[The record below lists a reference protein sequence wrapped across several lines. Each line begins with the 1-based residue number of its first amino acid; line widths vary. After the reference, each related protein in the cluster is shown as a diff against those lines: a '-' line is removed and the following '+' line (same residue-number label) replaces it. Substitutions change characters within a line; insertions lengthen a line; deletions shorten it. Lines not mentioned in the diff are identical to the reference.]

1 MPLRHF
7 HPTIQRWFAAEL
19 GEASEP
25 QLQGWPKIRAG
36 DHSLIAAPTGSGKTL
51 AAFLN
56 ALDSLLSQGSEL
68 AEGLQVLYLSPLKAL
83 GNDVQKNLQQPLAQ
97 LRELDPDLPEI
108 SVAVRSGDTSPKDR
122 EAMRKHAPHI
132 LVTTPESLYILLSS
146 AGGQR
151 MLSTVRT
158 VIVDE
163 IHALARDKRGSHLA
177 LSLERLEALSP
188 GFQRIGLSATQKPIQ
203 EIARF
208 LVGEARNCEIV
219 DCGHLREIDLRIE
232 VPQSPLAVVCSD
244 ETWEQIYARMADLI
258 QEHRTTLVF
267 ANTRKMTERIAARLT
282 DQLGEDK
289 VASHHGSLSRE
300 RRLDAEQRL
309 KAGELRALVATA
321 SLELGIDVGEVDLV
335 IQVATPATIAIL
347 LQRVG
352 RAGHGKDRIPKG
364 RLFPLTIDELVC
376 SAALLMAIKRRDLD
390 RIVVPKAPLDI
401 LAQQLVAVLLQQDW
415 DEDELFERMR
425 RASPYRDLTREDF
438 DALLELH
445 SKGRSALIHR
455 DQVRARLRATR
466 RARLPVLTA
475 GGAIPDQADY
485 RVLLEPEGTYI
496 GSVDED
502 FAIESSIGDIFQ
514 LGNASWRV
522 LKVEPGKLRVAD
534 AKGLPPSLPFWFGEA
549 PARSVELSTAL
560 SEIRETGHDQA
571 MIREETGLEEA
582 GSRQIADYLAA
593 GKKALGAIP
602 SQQRMIIERFP
613 DESGGS
619 QLVLHAPFGGRIN
632 RALGLALRKRF
643 CRGFGFELQAAAN
656 EEAVVLSLGPMHSF
670 PLMEVFEYLHP
681 NTVEKVLSQAL
692 LASPMFETRWRWNV
706 SRALVVPRT
715 QGARRLPA
723 PILRMRADDAL
734 ADAFPEV
741 RACGETLP
749 PGDLPIPMEQPIVR
763 QTIYDCLHEA
773 MDLDGLIQVLHG
785 LRDGSIEK
793 VAIDSSEPSAFALGI
808 LNAQPY
814 AFLDDAPLEERRT
827 QAVMSR
833 HALDSK
839 TADEIGALDPAAVE
853 RVKQEAWPDPRDLEE
868 LHEALLWMGYLSQEE
883 AGGDDLSGD
892 WRPWLEE
899 LRQQGRVQL
908 VEDRWFASEA
918 SRDPKDVLRGRM
930 EALGPVFSEDPLFFE
945 LEAEGCVLRA
955 RLDGKEAW
963 CNRRL
968 LARIHRYTVDRL
980 RAEIEPVSAADF
992 LRFLA
997 LWQHAD
1003 PGEKAH
1009 GLTGLAEVIRQLSG
1023 MEVPAHAWE
1032 SEVLPAR
1039 VDGYRRDWLDQLTLS
1054 GEVAW
1059 GRIWGRGASA
1069 VRNTPLCLLPR
1080 ADLIPWSSLR
1090 AEVAAPDL
1098 GASARKLFDVLAAK
1112 GALFPT
1118 DLEQASGLLPSF
1130 FEQGIGELVARGL
1143 ATCDSFAALRQL
1155 IVAPSK
1161 RRSNGLPF
1169 GVGRWSLLPD
1179 ARDNSTQVDFVLDRL
1194 LARYGVLFSRLLVR
1208 EKQPLPWRDLL
1219 RRCREREL
1227 RGDLR
1232 GGRFVARFSGEQFAL
1247 PEAIPVLRKLR
1258 RRKEPLSLQL
1268 SAADPLN
1275 LQGILTPDG
1284 RVSPMHKRMV
1294 DIG

>member
-7 HPTIQRWFAAEL
+7 HPTIQSWFRAEL
-19 GEASEP
+19 GDPSEP

-56 ALDSLLSQGSEL
+56 ALDSLLSQGKEL

-83 GNDVQKNLQQPLAQ
+83 GNDVQKNLQLPLAQ
-97 LRELDPDLPEI
+97 LRELDPELPDI
-108 SVAVRSGDTSPKDR
+108 RVAVRSGDTSPKDR
-122 EAMRKHAPHI
+122 EAMRKRAPHI

-146 AGGQR
+146 AGGQA
-151 MLSTVRT
+151 MLSSVRT

-163 IHALARDKRGSHLA
+163 IHALARDKRGSHLS
-177 LSLERLEALSP
+177 LSLERLEAIAP
-188 GFQRIGLSATQKPIQ
+188 GYQRIGLSATQKPI
-203 EIARF
+203 EDIARF
-208 LVGEARNCEIV
+208 LVGEERNCEIV
-219 DCGHLREIDLRIE
+219 DCGHLRELDLRIE
-232 VPQSPLAVVCSD
+232 VPQSPLSVVCSD
-244 ETWEQIYARMADLI
+244 ETWEQIYSRMAELI
-258 QEHRTTLVF
+258 EDHRTTLVF

-289 VASHHGSLSRE
+289 VASHHGSLSKE

-376 SAALLMAIKRRDLD
+376 SAALLLAIRRRDLD
-390 RIVVPKAPLDI
+390 RIVMPDAPLDI
-401 LAQQLVAVLLQQDW
+401 LAQQIVAALVQQDW
-415 DEDELFERMR
+415 SEDELFERLR
-425 RASPYRDLTREDF
+425 RATPYKDLRREDF

-445 SKGRSALIHR
+445 AKGRSALIHR

-466 RARLPVLTA
+466 RARLPALTA
-475 GGAIPDQADY
+475 GGAIPDRADY

-502 FAIESSIGDIFQ
+502 FAVESSIGDIFQ
-514 LGNASWRV
+514 LGNTSWRV

-534 AKGLPPSLPFWFGEA
+534 AKGVPPSLPFWFGEA
-549 PARSVELSTAL
+549 PARSVELSAAL
-560 SEIRETGHDQA
+560 SEIRETGHDQEWL
-571 MIREETGLEEA
+571 REETDLDEG

-670 PLMEVFEYLHP
+670 PLMEVFDYLHP

-706 SRALVVPRT
+706 SRSLVVPRT

-749 PGDLPIPMEQPIVR
+749 PGDLPIPMEHPIVR
-763 QTIYDCLHEA
+763 QTIHDCLHEA
-773 MDLDGLIQVLHG
+773 MDLEGLIQVLHG

-853 RVKQEAWPDPRDLEE
+853 RVKQEAWPDPRDAEE
-868 LHEALLWMGYLSQEE
+868 LHESLLWMGFLASDEV
-883 AGGDDLSGD
+883 DRV
-892 WRPWLEE
+892 WRPWLDE
-899 LRQQGRVQL
+899 LKKQGRVEL
-908 VEDRWFASEA
+908 VDERWYATEA
-918 SRDPKDVLRGRM
+918 SRDPKEVLRGRM
-930 EALGPVFSEDPLFFE
+930 EALGPVFSDDPLFLE

-955 RLDGKEAW
+955 RLEEKEAW

-992 LRFLA
+992 MRFLA

-1003 PGEKAH
+1003 PGEKNH

-1023 MEVPAHAWE
+1023 VEVPAHAWE

-1039 VDGYRRDWLDQLTLS
+1039 VEGYRRDWLDQLTLS

-1080 ADLIPWSSLR
+1080 ADLAAWSSLR
-1090 AEVAAPDL
+1090 GEVEEPEL
-1098 GASARKLFDVLAAK
+1098 GASAGKLYEILQEK

-1130 FEQGIGELVARGL
+1130 FEQGMGELVARGL

-1161 RRSNGLPF
+1161 RRANGLPF

-1179 ARDNSTQVDFVLDRL
+1179 AGDAASEIDFVLDRL
-1194 LARYGVLFSRLLVR
+1194 LGRYGVIFSRLLMR
-1208 EKQPLPWRDLL
+1208 EKQPIPWRDLL

-1232 GGRFVARFSGEQFAL
+1232 GGRFVARFSGEQYAL
-1247 PEAIPVLRKLR
+1247 PEAIPMLRKVR
-1258 RRKEPLSLQL
+1258 RRNEKLNLQL

-1284 RVSPMHKRMV
+1284 RVSPMHNRKV